1 MKMLYKK
8 VLRPI
13 LFRFDPER
21 VHDAF
26 VVAGE
31 AFGRTA
37 PTRSLV
43 RWLYGYR
50 GEDVTVEVDG
60 LRYAR
65 PVVLAAG
72 FDSNGRL
79 TRVLPSVSFGGVE
92 VGSVTA
98 RPCAGNPKPRMT
110 RLIRSRSILVNKG
123 LRNDGVDRFIERM
136 RNIPRDP
143 DFVIGVSI
151 ARTNDEAASSLAGGL
166 EDYRTSLLRLVE
178 AGIGDYYTINISC
191 PNVFGGE
198 SFAEPRRLRML
209 LTRLAEVQ
217 HDRPMYVKMPIN
229 LRWTEF
235 RELLEI
241 IDCAGLHGVV
251 IGNLNK
257 SYDELDFP
265 EDAPADFRGGLSGAP
280 CFTRSTELIRRTRTE
295 YRGRLTI
302 IGCGGI
308 LSADDAMRAFD
319 AGADLVQLITGM
331 IFEGPHLMKEICN
344 AYATERE
351 GIRRSRSLG
360 GYRRERHRVAQP
372 CSSSRSVIPGDGVA
386 DVPAEERLDPVGR

>member
-8 VLRPI
+8 LLKPI
-13 LFRFDPER
+13 LFRLDPER

-26 VVAGE
+26 IVAGE
-31 AFGRTA
+31 ALGRTG
-37 PTRSLV
+37 PTRALI
-43 RWLYGYR
+43 RWLYDYR
-50 GEDVTVEVDG
+50 GDDAAVELDG
-60 LRYAR
+60 LRYRR

-72 FDSNGRL
+72 FDYNGRL
-79 TRVLPSVSFGGVE
+79 TRVLPSVAFGGVE

-123 LRNDGVDRFIERM
+123 LRNDGVDRFLERM
-136 RNIPRDP
+136 RKIPPAP

-151 ARTNDEAASSLAGGL
+151 ARTNDEAAASLAGGL
-166 EDYRTSLLRLVE
+166 DDYYASLRRLVE
-178 AGIGDYYTINISC
+178 AGVGDYYTINISC

-209 LTRLAEVQ
+209 LTRLAEVR

-229 LRWTEF
+229 LLWSEF
-235 RELLEI
+235 RELLEV
-241 IDCAGLHGVV
+241 IDCSGLQGVV

-265 EDAPADFRGGLSGAP
+265 EDAPAEFRGGLSGAP
-280 CFTRSTELIRRTRTE
+280 CFTRSTELIRRTRAE
-295 YRGRLTI
+295 YRNRFTI

-308 LSADDAMRAFD
+308 LSADDAMHAFD

-331 IFEGPHLMKEICN
+331 IFEGPHLMKEICE
-344 AYATERE
+344 AYARKR
-351 GIRRSRSLG
+351 GDSRSAMSTH
-360 GYRRERHRVAQP
+360 GYRQP
-372 CSSSRSVIPGDGVA
+372 IPQPWSSS
-386 DVPAEERLDPVGR
+386 PAAVRGEEVTTSAVEARFDPVRR

>member
-1 MKMLYKK
+1 MKMLYKRVIK
-8 VLRPI
+8 PI

-37 PTRSLV
+37 PTRALI

-50 GEDVTVEVDG
+50 GEDAGVELDG
-60 LRYAR
+60 LRYPR

-72 FDSNGRL
+72 FDYNGRL

-98 RPCAGNPKPRMT
+98 RPCSGNPKPRLT

-136 RNIPRDP
+136 RTIPRDP
-143 DFVIGVSI
+143 NFVIGVSI

-166 EDYRTSLLRLVE
+166 EDYHTSLERLVA
-178 AGIGDYYTINISC
+178 AGVGDYYTINISC

-198 SFAEPRRLRML
+198 SFTEPRRLRML
-209 LTRLAEVQ
+209 LTRLAEVE

-229 LRWTEF
+229 LLWSEF

-241 IDCAGLHGVV
+241 IDCAGLQGVV

-265 EDAPADFRGGLSGAP
+265 EDAPAEFRGGLSGAP
-280 CFTRSTELIRRTRTE
+280 CFTRSTELIRRTRAE
-295 YRGRLTI
+295 YRSRFTI

-308 LSADDAMRAFD
+308 LSASDAMRAFD

-331 IFEGPHLMKEICN
+331 IFEGPHLMKEICK
-344 AYATERE
+344 AYAMQR
-351 GIRRSRSLG
+351 GGDHAPKSLD
-360 GYRRERHRVAQP
+360 GYRRDRQRIPQP
-372 CSSSRSVIPGDGVA
+372 WSSSLNSAPGDQVTHRP
-386 DVPAEERLDPVGR
+386 VEERLDPVRR